1 MGLICF
7 FKKNGR
13 EKKVETLNK
22 NVWQQRIKK
31 MLKPVSIRKSVLTRS
46 ADCPADNHARQ
57 LALFLYE
64 TLALIWYGKGTSF
77 TELKGHSL
85 HF

>member
-31 MLKPVSIRKSVLTRS
+31 MLKPVSIRKSVL
-46 ADCPADNHARQ
+46 ACNA
-57 LALFLYE
+57 
-64 TLALIWYGKGTSF
+64 
-77 TELKGHSL
+77 
-85 HF
+85 